1 MPVESLPLTL
11 ASFLAPSFAELALIG
26 IIALLLYGSDL
37 PNVLRSWGKTY
48 NELRRNLNGIRND
61 LNDVIYSEPDSPR
74 KLQYY
79 PEFQHD
85 KSDAAGESTEEHDSP
100 VAKAAAIADV
110 EAETAG
116 DTDTQIAA
124 SDDAVRHDAHGAA

>member
-1 MPVESLPLTL
+1 MLDASSMLPIG
-11 ASFLAPSFAELALIG
+11 SFLAPSFAALAIVG

-61 LNDVIYSEPDSPR
+61 LNDAIYAEPESPR

-85 KSDAAGESTEEHDSP
+85 PHQSSGEATEEHPASEAD
-100 VAKAAAIADV
+100 AAAIAQAEPTA
-110 EAETAG
+110 EA
-116 DTDTQIAA
+116 DTVLPA
-124 SDDAVRHDAHGAA
+124 SDETIRHDTHGAA

>member
-1 MPVESLPLTL
+1 MLDASSMLPI
-11 ASFLAPSFAELALIG
+11 ASFLAPSFAELALVG

-61 LNDVIYSEPDSPR
+61 LNDAIYAEPESPR

-85 KSDAAGESTEEHDSP
+85 PHHSGGGSTEEHHSP
-100 VAKAAAIADV
+100 VADSAAIAQ
-110 EAETAG
+110 AETASDA
-116 DTDTQIAA
+116 DTVLPS
-124 SDDAVRHDAHGAA
+124 SDDTIRHDTHGAA

>member
-1 MPVESLPLTL
+1 MLAESLTLPL
-11 ASFLAPSFAELALIG
+11 ASFLAPSFGELALIG

-37 PNVLRSWGKTY
+37 PNVLRGWGKTY

-85 KSDAAGESTEEHDSP
+85 KSDAASESAGEHDSP
-100 VAKAAAIADV
+100 VAKAAAIAEA
-110 EAETAG
+110 EAETAA

-124 SDDAVRHDAHGAA
+124 SDDTVRRDAHGAA

>member
-1 MPVESLPLTL
+1 MLDASSMLPI
-11 ASFLAPSFAELALIG
+11 ASFLAPSFAELALVG

-61 LNDVIYSEPDSPR
+61 LNDAIYAEPESPR

-85 KSDAAGESTEEHDSP
+85 PRHSGGEATEEHHSP
-100 VAKAAAIADV
+100 VADAAAIAQ
-110 EAETAG
+110 AETAADADTVLPSG
-116 DTDTQIAA
+116 DDTI
-124 SDDAVRHDAHGAA
+124 RHDTHGAA

>member
-1 MPVESLPLTL
+1 MLAVSSMLPI
-11 ASFLAPSFAELALIG
+11 ASFLAPSFAELALVG

-37 PNVLRSWGKTY
+37 PQVLRSWGKTY
-48 NELRRNLNGIRND
+48 NDLRRNLNGIRND
-61 LNDVIYSEPDSPR
+61 LNDVIYAEPDSPR

-85 KSDAAGESTEEHDSP
+85 KSEAEGESAVEDDSP
-100 VAKAAAIADV
+100 VAKAAAIA
-110 EAETAG
+110 EAETAA

-124 SDDAVRHDAHGAA
+124 SDDTVRHDAHGAA